1 MPKNYIHALAD
12 NYTMARDYQKLYKL
26 VKDYEYVSFDI
37 FDTLVK
43 RDVPKPA
50 DVFEIVGAK
59 AGISDFKQKR
69 IKAELEARQNTSS
82 SEVSLSDIYKKLAY
96 IPNYNSIMD
105 LECQVELEECVPN
118 KDLMDFFNYCV
129 EHKKVILISDMYLPR
144 KVIENILSENGISGY
159 ESLTIS
165 SEEKMVKADGKLFSF
180 VLNNAGIS
188 NDEIIHI
195 GNSMRADY
203 LGARKAHIA
212 AVKISTFKNRRDR
225 KFRYMFSDETKHK
238 YLSSFINNHLDLKSS
253 YYNFGYQ
260 CFGPLLYGFITWLR
274 NDLKKK
280 NFEQVFFMARD
291 GYIMKQIY
299 DGLCDSDDV
308 PSLYFEAS
316 RRSLR
321 VPTYSA
327 SMGYSEMLDILTV
340 PNLTNPKQIL
350 DSWGLDFD
358 QYTEELSEF
367 GFDLNSSIKRDTLLN
382 NVGFQKFFNEIR
394 DDILNNASDEL
405 ESLESYLGEFN
416 FKKKTAIVDIGWG
429 GSMQHFL
436 IETLDNMKIA
446 NNISGYYIGLTGKS
460 LNNLKENSLSAQ
472 GYAFDAMNNG
482 DADMERPF
490 VGLFETLF
498 LEQAGSVKRYK
509 KEGNHVS
516 VERYPYEY
524 IVDGKKGKE
533 IHCVKSIQD
542 GAVKFSQDFNETETA
557 NYIGFDKKTM
567 FSNLYQIGVRPTL
580 ADVRLFGGFEFF
592 NNGTKVYLA
601 KPRGIG
607 YYLLHV
613 NMLKN
618 DLYDSQW
625 KVGFL
630 KQLLKI
636 PLNYE
641 GVFRFLRKA
650 TN

>member
-1 MPKNYIHALAD
+1 MPKSYIHALAD
-12 NYTMARDYQKLYKL
+12 NYTMARDYQKLYRL

-37 FDTLVK
+37 FDTLIK
-43 RDVPKPA
+43 RDVPKPS
-50 DVFEIVGAK
+50 DIFEVVGARS
-59 AGISDFKQKR
+59 GINDFKQKR
-69 IKAELEARQNTSS
+69 IKAEVEARQTTSA
-82 SEVSLSDIYKKLAY
+82 SEVSLDEIYKKLTY
-96 IPNYNSIMD
+96 IPNYNSIMN
-105 LECQVELEECVPN
+105 LECQIELEECVPN
-118 KDLMDFFNYCV
+118 KDLVDFFNYCV
-129 EHKKVILISDMYLPR
+129 DYKKVVLISDMYLPR
-144 KVIENILSENGISGY
+144 KVIENILTENGISGY
-159 ESLTIS
+159 ESLIIS
-165 SEEKMVKADGKLFSF
+165 SEKRMIKADGKLFNF
-180 VLNNAGIS
+180 ALNNLGIS

-203 LGARKAHIA
+203 LGAKKAHIA
-212 AVKISTFKNRRDR
+212 AVKISTFKNRSDR
-225 KFRYMFSDETKHK
+225 KFRYMFSDEKKHK
-238 YLSSFINNHLDLKSS
+238 YLSSFINNHLDLRSS

-260 CFGPLLYGFITWLR
+260 CFGPLLYGFVTWLR

-299 DGLCDSDDV
+299 DELCDSNDV
-308 PSLYFEAS
+308 PSVYFEAS

-321 VPTYSA
+321 VPTYNS
-327 SMGYSEMLDILTV
+327 SMDYSEMLDVLTV

-358 QYTEELSEF
+358 QYSEELSEF
-367 GFDLNSSIKRDTLLN
+367 GFDLNSSIKRDSLVN
-382 NVGFQKFFNEIR
+382 NVSFQKFFNRIR
-394 DDILNNASDEL
+394 NDILNNSSDEL
-405 ESLESYLGEFN
+405 KSLESYLGEFN

-446 NNISGYYIGLTGKS
+446 NNVSGYYIGLTKKS

-482 DADMERPF
+482 DADLERPF

-509 KEGNHVS
+509 MEGTQVS

-542 GAVKFSQDFNETETA
+542 GAVRFSEDFNKTA
-557 NYIGFDKKTM
+557 TADYIGFDQKTM
-567 FSNLYQIGVRPTL
+567 FSNLYQIGIKPTL
-580 ADVRLFGGFEFF
+580 ADVKLFGGFEFF

-601 KPRGIG
+601 KPRGMG

-613 NMLKN
+613 GALKS

-630 KQLLKI
+630 KRLLKI

-641 GVFRFLRKA
+641 GVFRLLRKA

>member
-12 NYTMARDYQKLYKL
+12 NYTMARDYQKLYRL
-26 VKDYEYVSFDI
+26 VEDYEYISFDI
-37 FDTLVK
+37 FDTLIK
-43 RDVPKPA
+43 RDVPKPS
-50 DVFEIVGAK
+50 DVFEVVGARS
-59 AGISDFKQKR
+59 GISDFKQKR
-69 IKAELEARQNTSS
+69 INAEEEARQNASS
-82 SEVSLSDIYKKLAY
+82 SEVSLGDIYEKLAY
-96 IPNYNSIMD
+96 ISNYKSIMD
-105 LECQVELEECVPN
+105 LECQVELDECVPN
-118 KDLMDFFNYCV
+118 KDIVDFFNYCV
-129 EHKKVILISDMYLPR
+129 KHKKVILISDMYLPR
-144 KVIENILSENGISGY
+144 KVIENILSKNGFSGY

-165 SEEKMVKADGKLFSF
+165 NEEKMVKADGKLFSF
-180 VLNNAGIS
+180 VLDNEGIPNN
-188 NDEIIHI
+188 EIIHI

-212 AVKISTFKNRRDR
+212 AIKISTFKNRSDR
-225 KFRYMFSDETKHK
+225 KFQYMFSDEEKHD

-260 CFGPLLYGFITWLR
+260 CFGPLLYGFVTWLR

-291 GYIMKQIY
+291 GYIMKKIY
-299 DGLCDSDDV
+299 DELCDSSDV
-308 PSLYFEAS
+308 PSYYFEAS

-321 VPTYSA
+321 VPTYNST
-327 SMGYSEMLDILTV
+327 MNYSEMLDVLTV
-340 PNLTNPKQIL
+340 PNLTNPKQVL
-350 DSWGLDFD
+350 DSWGLDFN
-358 QYTEELSEF
+358 QYSEELSKF
-367 GFDLNSSIKRDTLLN
+367 GFDLNSSIKRDSLSS
-382 NVGFQKFFNEIR
+382 NVNFQKFFNEIR
-394 DDILNNASDEL
+394 NDILNNSSDEL
-405 ESLESYLGEFN
+405 KSLESYLGEFN

-436 IETLDNMKIA
+436 IETLDNMKIV
-446 NNISGYYIGLTGKS
+446 NNVSGYYIGLTKKS
-460 LNNLKENSLSAQ
+460 LTNLKENSLNAH

-482 DADMERPF
+482 DVDMERPF

-498 LEQAGSVKRYK
+498 LEQAGSVKRYM

-542 GAVKFSQDFNETETA
+542 GAVKFSKDFNKTA
-557 NYIGFDKKTM
+557 TADYIGFDQKTM
-567 FSNLYQIGVRPTL
+567 FSNLYQIGIRPTL

-601 KPRGIG
+601 KPRTMR

-613 NMLKN
+613 NVLKN

-625 KVGFL
+625 KIGFL

-641 GVFRFLRKA
+641 NIFRFLRKA